1 MANATFKEINATDAL
16 DALLARSA
24 QEPVVIFKHSLT
36 CPISRSVHDDVTGYD
51 GEIALVIVQKAQE
64 LSKEIAARTGV
75 RHESP
80 QALVLRDGRAVWHAA
95 HYDITAEDLQKAVQN
110 AAKG

>member
-1 MANATFKEINATDAL
+1 MANATFKEINTTDAL
-16 DALLARSA
+16 DDLLARSA

-36 CPISRSVHDDVTGYD
+36 CPISRSVHDDVTRYD
-51 GEIALVIVQKAQE
+51 GEIALVIMQHARP
-64 LSKEIAARTGV
+64 LSNEIAARTGV

-95 HYDITAEDLQKAVQN
+95 HYDITAEDLHQAVQT
-110 AAKG
+110 AA